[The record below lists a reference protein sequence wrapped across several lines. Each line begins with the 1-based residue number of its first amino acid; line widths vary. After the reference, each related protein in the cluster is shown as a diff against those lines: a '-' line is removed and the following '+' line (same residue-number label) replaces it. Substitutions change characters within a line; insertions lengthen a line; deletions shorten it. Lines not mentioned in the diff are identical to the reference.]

1 MKLLARSIYLL
12 IIIALGVSQGG
23 IFIESMTCLKS
34 GSQSISIN
42 SRINCCEDEKSSSPT
57 GIYMGCC
64 CLHETSFLQQDNELA
79 HTVSVIDF
87 PQNSANI
94 IPAIIEIKDEGYAQF
109 ADLRN
114 RPPPKESFQRLYCVY
129 RI

>member
-79 HTVSVIDF
+79 HTVPVIDF

-94 IPAIIEIKDEGYAQF
+94 IPAIIEIKEEVYTQF
-109 ADLRN
+109 LELRN
-114 RPPPKESFQRLYCVY
+114 RHPTEESLQNIYCVY
-129 RI
+129 QI

>member
-1 MKLLARSIYLL
+1 MKLLAKSIYLL

-79 HTVSVIDF
+79 HTVPVIDF

-94 IPAIIEIKDEGYAQF
+94 IPAIIEIKEEVYTQF
-109 ADLRN
+109 LELRN
-114 RPPPKESFQRLYCVY
+114 RPPTEESLQNIYCVY
-129 RI
+129 QI